1 MEIAINLIA
10 IGVFTIAV
18 AIFLLRIH
26 IAKTKLEKKP
36 VKDKEKE
43 QQELSHLKTKV
54 EWLECNR
61 IQGYITEEE
70 FQSEMSKID
79 KRLKELESLYGK

>member
-10 IGVFTIAV
+10 IGIFSLAV

-26 IAKTKLEKKP
+26 IAKTKLEKKKP
-36 VKDKEKE
+36 VDKEKE
-43 QQELSHLKTKV
+43 QQELSHLRTKV

-70 FQSEMSKID
+70 FQSEMAKID
-79 KRLKELESLYGK
+79 ERLKVMERGLYG